1 MWPPSDPCIWHP
13 LAATT
18 LNGQIY
24 ALGGLDKIGRYLN
37 TVEAYDPRTYTW
49 SSIAP
54 MQSKRGEAPPAA
66 ATLNGKI
73 YALGGVSAPGILLSS
88 AEAYDP
94 RTNTWSS
101 IAPMKSKQYSLAAAT
116 L

>member
-1 MWPPSDPCIWHP
+1 
-13 LAATT
+13 
-18 LNGQIY
+18 
-24 ALGGLDKIGRYLN
+24 
-37 TVEAYDPRTYTW
+37 
-49 SSIAP
+49 